1 MELLETLQMEKRAP
15 EPVRAVMA
23 RLDDAGYEAYLVGG
37 CVRDLLLGKAPHDW
51 DVCTDALPD
60 QTRRVFC
67 AFRTV
72 DTGARHGTLTVL
84 AEGLP
89 VEVTTYRVDGT
100 YSDHRRPDGVT
111 FTRCLREDLA
121 RRDFTIN
128 AMAYRPAE
136 GLVDWYGGRDDLR
149 AGRIRCV
156 GDARARFAEDALRM
170 LRALRFASRFG
181 FSIEERT
188 AQALLD
194 AREGLRYIAR
204 ERVLAELCGTDFA
217 RVDARFLPVLQVV
230 LPALE
235 RLDVPAGLPPDS
247 AMQLGALLRGLDAR
261 GILAAMH
268 ASRALAEEAGL
279 LAQALDEPP
288 ARDAAAVR
296 RALRRMGPDTARKLF
311 VLQSNAEG
319 MAVLEAVLARG
330 DCYTL
335 AGLAVGGEEMRAL
348 GLAGPQIG
356 RALAA
361 LLDRVIDGELPNERE
376 ALLAA
381 CRRGMGESPRP

>member
-1 MELLETLQMEKRAP
+1 
-15 EPVRAVMA
+15 
-23 RLDDAGYEAYLVGG
+23 
-37 CVRDLLLGKAPHDW
+37 
-51 DVCTDALPD
+51 
-60 QTRRVFC
+60 
-67 AFRTV
+67 
-72 DTGARHGTLTVL
+72 
-84 AEGLP
+84 
-89 VEVTTYRVDGT
+89 
-100 YSDHRRPDGVT
+100 
-111 FTRCLREDLA
+111 
-121 RRDFTIN
+121 
-128 AMAYRPAE
+128 
-136 GLVDWYGGRDDLR
+136 
-149 AGRIRCV
+149 
-156 GDARARFAEDALRM
+156 
-170 LRALRFASRFG
+170 
-181 FSIEERT
+181 
-188 AQALLD
+188 
-194 AREGLRYIAR
+194 
-204 ERVLAELCGTDFA
+204 
-217 RVDARFLPVLQVV
+217 
-230 LPALE
+230 
-235 RLDVPAGLPPDS
+235 
-247 AMQLGALLRGLDAR
+247 MQLGALLRGLDAR